1 MVDYTSSTGP
11 VSNALRA
18 PATVATL
25 NNPQQVNQKFIDL
38 MANGAK
44 PTTVQ
49 PAGRSAG
56 SSKSG
61 NLPRGS
67 LVDILA

>member
-1 MVDYTSSTGP
+1 MHFCP
-11 VSNALRA
+11 VRALVFGVLSLSLA
-18 PATVATL
+18 AAVV
-25 NNPQQVNQKFIDL
+25 NPQQVNQKFIDL

-56 SSKSG
+56 ASKG